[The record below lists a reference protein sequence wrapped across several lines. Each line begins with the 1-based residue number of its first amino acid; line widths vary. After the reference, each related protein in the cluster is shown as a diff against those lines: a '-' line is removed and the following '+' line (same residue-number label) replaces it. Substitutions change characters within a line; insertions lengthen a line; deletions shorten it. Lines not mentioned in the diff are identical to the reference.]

1 MRNHY
6 HNHHLPS
13 AHQTHQRAYHK
24 TIPFDKHEHSNH
36 AINCTRSQIAIRRAI
51 LNLLTISN
59 SLISTD
65 RKRLTMENLGA
76 NNTRQR
82 TQLKGIL
89 LQSFI
94 GKPVVLARRTLGKP
108 SRTENVNAAIK
119 ALHFQSGIAS
129 ITVFVVADRIVRI
142 RMSETYGSL
151 TMASTSFLLN
161 QQALLIAG
169 YTAIDG
175 TETSKAFVKDE
186 VIASLVFVRSG
197 QNYYII
203 TDFVRSREKDL
214 KN

>member
-1 MRNHY
+1 
-6 HNHHLPS
+6 
-13 AHQTHQRAYHK
+13 
-24 TIPFDKHEHSNH
+24 
-36 AINCTRSQIAIRRAI
+36 
-51 LNLLTISN
+51 
-59 SLISTD
+59 
-65 RKRLTMENLGA
+65 MENLGA